1 MISCEKIIISCC
13 TKAKKNISKS
23 KQDTSSISLQ
33 KSENEVSEIHLCITK
48 LYNTAS
54 LTSIVSLF
62 DSTNHD
68 GYTSCYFI
76 DIFK

>member
-1 MISCEKIIISCC
+1 MISFEKLSFHVAL
-13 TKAKKNISKS
+13 KQKKNISKS

-33 KSENEVSEIHLCITK
+33 KSENKVSEIHLCITK

-68 GYTSCYFI
+68 GYTSYYFI